1 MIATIFSIVLRVL
14 SSDLVLYLSIF
25 SFCICCLGFVR
36 RLLVL
41 DFNFDSK
48 MF

>member
-1 MIATIFSIVLRVL
+1 MIASVFALVLRVL

-25 SFCICCLGFVR
+25 AFCICCLGFVR
-36 RLLVL
+36 RLLIR